1 MLSPILKQL
10 DLANAFTLTGLFVS
24 FGAVILAINGEF
36 NWAMI
41 ALIYT
46 GMVDLL
52 DGFVASKLERSQ
64 LQAAAGQQLDSLVD
78 LCAFGFTP
86 VVVGYCFGLRD
97 GLSIL
102 ILGIYLGA
110 NALRLVYFNNQ
121 GLTQEGKHEYF
132 TGLPVTYA
140 ALFIPTLFTLS
151 IALPQAQMKWVLN
164 GVYCF
169 LTIAMTVN
177 IKVRKLRG
185 MWYLIFGAGAATL
198 VGVYCWVIL
207 R

>member
-10 DLANAFTLTGLFVS
+10 DLANALTLSGLFVS
-24 FGAVILAINGEF
+24 FGAVIFAINGNF
-36 NWAMI
+36 NLAMI
-41 ALIYT
+41 GLIYT

-52 DGFVASKLERSQ
+52 DGFVASKLERTP
-64 LQAAAGQQLDSLVD
+64 LQTAAGQQLDSLVD

-86 VVVGYCFGLRD
+86 VVIGYCFGLRD
-97 GLSIL
+97 GLSLIIL
-102 ILGIYLGA
+102 VIYLGA
-110 NALRLVYFNNQ
+110 NALRLGYFNNQ
-121 GLTQEGKHEYF
+121 GLMQQGEHEYF

-140 ALFIPTLFTLS
+140 ALFIPTLFMLN
-151 IALPQAQMKWVLN
+151 IVLPQAQMKWVLN

-169 LTIAMTVN
+169 LSIAMTAN
-177 IKVRKLRG
+177 LKVRKLRG

-198 VGVYCWVIL
+198 VGVYCWAIF